1 MVTDFFIDYVP
12 LYNKFRAPSSIL
24 VVVEL
29 LFPLIAIL
37 GLYRFFMKPDEKP
50 ILDEEYKRDTYIR
63 VDIDQNSNI
72 DFNKFISFFNTLI
85 LPYHPNARVIKASEL
100 FSEEVYNRY
109 KDNKPARVVV
119 NTSTTSNSQTIR
131 PLTNYRTI
139 ECTGKNTS
147 QDFKYSNLNTIEHN
161 GSDIFDKSTKESSS
175 ILIIGFDKNIL
186 FMNTISTIVRNRT
199 DVKIFMLG
207 NTVNK
212 YSPYFEE
219 MGLKNVKEQIQG
231 TIDVYKYGNSKLKVA
246 VEYCKASGKSKENS
260 FYFAF
265 DNPKLEMIKT
275 GAWELDIFPHCP
287 IKYKP
292 KDILFIYFIEFGG
305 ELFQCEIVN
314 KDNNIFTFI
323 HEKTTPLKNSS
334 NDLIYSLDFNPQIN
348 YNRNIYIAPSEI
360 TKKVK
365 SFFIMDKVYYQ
376 DNNVGNTIANYLK
389 ACKGGL

>member
-1 MVTDFFIDYVP
+1 MFDSRF
-12 LYNKFRAPSSIL
+12 YNLNSIL
-24 VVVEL
+24 KTNSTYNMIIGERSNGKTYATL
-29 LFPLIAIL
+29 KYGIEQYFKNGSQIAIIRRWQTDIRGNRASEVFKAL
-37 GLYRFFMKPDEKP
+37 LSNNEIYKISKGKYQGIHYYGGKYYLCNYGDNGKAIYSDNDVIAYPFSLSDTEHNKSISYPDIRTIIFDEFLTRQVYLPDE
-50 ILDEEYKRDTYIR
+50 
-63 VDIDQNSNI
+63 
-72 DFNKFISFFNTLI
+72 F
-85 LPYHPNARVIKASEL
+85 
-100 FSEEVYNRY
+100 
-109 KDNKPARVVV
+109 
-119 NTSTTSNSQTIR
+119 
-131 PLTNYRTI
+131 
-139 ECTGKNTS
+139 
-147 QDFKYSNLNTIEHN
+147 
-161 GSDIFDKSTKESSS
+161 
-175 ILIIGFDKNIL
+175 IL
-186 FMNTISTIVRNRT
+186 FMNTISTIVRERT

-231 TIDVYKYGNSKLKVA
+231 TIDVYKYGNSKLKVS

-292 KDILFIYFIEFGG
+292 RDILFIYFIEFGG

-314 KDNNIFTFI
+314 KDNNMFTFI
-323 HEKTTPLKNSS
+323 HLKTTPLKNSS

-348 YNRNIYIAPSEI
+348 YNRNIYVAHNEI

-365 SFFIMDKVYYQ
+365 SFFIMDRVYYQ

>member
-1 MVTDFFIDYVP
+1 MFDGKF
-12 LYNKFRAPSSIL
+12 YNLNSIL
-24 VVVEL
+24 KTNSTYNMIIGERSNGKTYATL
-29 LFPLIAIL
+29 KYGIEQYFKNGSQIAIIRRWQTDIRGNRASEVFKAL
-37 GLYRFFMKPDEKP
+37 LSNNEIYKISKGQYQGIHYYGGKYYLCNYGDNGKAIYNDNDVIAYPFSLSDTEHNKSISYPDIRTIIFDEFLTRQVYLPDE
-50 ILDEEYKRDTYIR
+50 
-63 VDIDQNSNI
+63 
-72 DFNKFISFFNTLI
+72 F
-85 LPYHPNARVIKASEL
+85 
-100 FSEEVYNRY
+100 
-109 KDNKPARVVV
+109 
-119 NTSTTSNSQTIR
+119 
-131 PLTNYRTI
+131 
-139 ECTGKNTS
+139 
-147 QDFKYSNLNTIEHN
+147 
-161 GSDIFDKSTKESSS
+161 
-175 ILIIGFDKNIL
+175 IL
-186 FMNTISTIVRNRT
+186 FMNTISTIVRERT

-219 MGLKNVKEQIQG
+219 MGLKNVKEQTQG

-314 KDNNIFTFI
+314 KDNNMFTFI
-323 HEKTTPLKNSS
+323 HEKTTPLKNNS
-334 NDLIYSLDFNPQIN
+334 NDLIYSLDFSPQIN
-348 YNRNIYIAPSEI
+348 YNRNIYITPSEI

>member
-1 MVTDFFIDYVP
+1 MFDGKF
-12 LYNKFRAPSSIL
+12 YNLKSIL
-24 VVVEL
+24 KTNSTYNMIIGERSNGKTYTTL
-29 LFPLIAIL
+29 KYGIEQYFKKGSQIAIIRRWQTDIRGNRASEVFKAL
-37 GLYRFFMKPDEKP
+37 LSNNEIYKISKGQYQGIHYYGGKYYLCNYGDNGKAIYNDNDVIAYPFSLSDTEHNKSISYPDIRTIIFDEFLTRQVYLPDE
-50 ILDEEYKRDTYIR
+50 
-63 VDIDQNSNI
+63 
-72 DFNKFISFFNTLI
+72 F
-85 LPYHPNARVIKASEL
+85 
-100 FSEEVYNRY
+100 
-109 KDNKPARVVV
+109 
-119 NTSTTSNSQTIR
+119 
-131 PLTNYRTI
+131 
-139 ECTGKNTS
+139 
-147 QDFKYSNLNTIEHN
+147 
-161 GSDIFDKSTKESSS
+161 
-175 ILIIGFDKNIL
+175 IL
-186 FMNTISTIVRNRT
+186 FMNTISTIVRERT

-219 MGLKNVKEQIQG
+219 MGLKNVKEQTQG

-323 HEKTTPLKNSS
+323 HEKTTPLKNNS

-348 YNRNIYIAPSEI
+348 YNRNIYITPSEI

>member
-1 MVTDFFIDYVP
+1 MFDGKF
-12 LYNKFRAPSSIL
+12 YNLNSIL
-24 VVVEL
+24 KTNSTYNMIIGERSNGKTYATL
-29 LFPLIAIL
+29 KYGIEQYFKNGSQIAIIRRWQTDIRGNRASEVFKAL
-37 GLYRFFMKPDEKP
+37 LSNNEIHKISKGQYQGIHYYGGKYYLCNYGDNGKAIYSDNDVIAYPFSLSDTEHNKSISFPDIRTIIFDEFLTRQVYLPDE
-50 ILDEEYKRDTYIR
+50 
-63 VDIDQNSNI
+63 
-72 DFNKFISFFNTLI
+72 F
-85 LPYHPNARVIKASEL
+85 
-100 FSEEVYNRY
+100 
-109 KDNKPARVVV
+109 
-119 NTSTTSNSQTIR
+119 
-131 PLTNYRTI
+131 
-139 ECTGKNTS
+139 
-147 QDFKYSNLNTIEHN
+147 
-161 GSDIFDKSTKESSS
+161 
-175 ILIIGFDKNIL
+175 IL
-186 FMNTISTIVRNRT
+186 FMNTISTIVRERT

-231 TIDVYKYGNSKLKVA
+231 TIDVYKYGNSKLKVS

-314 KDNNIFTFI
+314 KDNNMFTFI

-348 YNRNIYIAPSEI
+348 YNRNIYVAHSEI

-365 SFFIMDKVYYQ
+365 SFFIMDRVYYQ

>member
-1 MVTDFFIDYVP
+1 MFD
-12 LYNKFRAPSSIL
+12 NKFYNLKTIL
-24 VVVEL
+24 KTNSTYNMIIGERSNGKTYATL
-29 LFPLIAIL
+29 KYGIEQYFKNGSQIAI
-37 GLYRFFMKPDEKP
+37 
-50 ILDEEYKRDTYIR
+50 IR
-63 VDIDQNSNI
+63 RWQTDIRGN
-72 DFNKFISFFNTLI
+72 
-85 LPYHPNARVIKASEL
+85 RASEVFKAL
-100 FSEEVYNRY
+100 LSNNEIYKISKGQYQGIHYYGGKYYLCNYGENGKVIYSDTDVIAYPFSLSDTEH
-109 KDNKPARVVV
+109 NKSISYPD
-119 NTSTTSNSQTIR
+119 I
-131 PLTNYRTI
+131 
-139 ECTGKNTS
+139 
-147 QDFKYSNLNTIEHN
+147 NTI
-161 GSDIFDKSTKESSS
+161 IFDEFLTRQVYLQDE
-175 ILIIGFDKNIL
+175 FIL
-186 FMNTISTIVRNRT
+186 FMNTISTIVRERT

-219 MGLKNVKEQIQG
+219 MGLKNVKDQIQG
-231 TIDVYKYGNSKLKVA
+231 TIDVYKYGNSILKVA

-275 GAWELDIFPHCP
+275 GAWELDIYPHCP

-314 KDNNIFTFI
+314 KDNNMFTYI

-365 SFFIMDKVYYQ
+365 SFFILDKVYYQ

>member
-1 MVTDFFIDYVP
+1 MFDSKYFNLNIILKTNST
-12 LYNKFRAPSSIL
+12 YNMIIGERSNGKTYTTLKYGIEQYFKNGSQ
-24 VVVEL
+24 
-29 LFPLIAIL
+29 IAIIRRWQTDIRGNRASEVFKAL
-37 GLYRFFMKPDEKP
+37 LSNNEIYKISKGQYQGIHYYGGKYYLCNYGDNGKAIYNDNDVIAYPFSLSDTEHNKSISYPDIRTIIFDEFLTRQVYLPDE
-50 ILDEEYKRDTYIR
+50 
-63 VDIDQNSNI
+63 
-72 DFNKFISFFNTLI
+72 F
-85 LPYHPNARVIKASEL
+85 
-100 FSEEVYNRY
+100 
-109 KDNKPARVVV
+109 
-119 NTSTTSNSQTIR
+119 
-131 PLTNYRTI
+131 
-139 ECTGKNTS
+139 
-147 QDFKYSNLNTIEHN
+147 
-161 GSDIFDKSTKESSS
+161 
-175 ILIIGFDKNIL
+175 IL
-186 FMNTISTIVRNRT
+186 FMNTISTIVRDRT

-246 VEYCKASGKSKENS
+246 VEYCKSSGKSKENS

-348 YNRNIYIAPSEI
+348 YNRNIYISHSEI

-365 SFFIMDKVYYQ
+365 SFFIKDKVYYQ